1 MQIIGAESGIADRIM
16 RDPSVIEEVLRI
28 TDREKWKQSGQSTCM
43 VLPKTTPVITEIKRS
58 QPTPF
63 AVFQLKAYVLR
74 PSAPAHGAC
83 EGLQD
88 TCAHQPYYP

>member
-1 MQIIGAESGIADRIM
+1 MKTIRSINLYGVAQDR
-16 RDPSVIEEVLRI
+16 
-28 TDREKWKQSGQSTCM
+28 
-43 VLPKTTPVITEIKRS
+43 TPVITEIKRS

-63 AVFQLKAYVLR
+63 AVFQLKVYVLR

-88 TCAHQPYYP
+88 TVRINHIIHDKNTAHQERAWVAGIRL